1 MKARQAKKIWCRRLD
16 RYSPYWWYQV
26 WNYVTK
32 TNRDHRVEKAKRM
45 VMKKIQ
51 TSKNENL

>member
-1 MKARQAKKIWCRRLD
+1 MKARQAKKIWCRRLV

-26 WNYVTK
+26 WNYVAK
-32 TNRDHRVEKAKRM
+32 TNRDHRIEKAKRI
-45 VMKKIQ
+45 VIKKIQ